1 MEPLVADFQRLPILP
16 FDAIASQTL
25 DQLNS
30 QPIQLAQMDAR
41 MAAIALSQPMI
52 WLTRNHGDLS
62 KVAGLAIENWTI
74 WSRGM

>member
-52 WLTRNHGDLS
+52 
-62 KVAGLAIENWTI
+62 
-74 WSRGM
+74 